1 MASNCPLYDGDTV
14 NWLELVVIKTLIKFK
29 HCSNSSISD
38 AVNNL
43 NPKKM

>member
-14 NWLELVVIKTLIKFK
+14 NWLELVVKFK